1 MKKNYFLRGWNII
14 LLVIICAFIFSTN
27 LYGQSFS
34 QSNLNF
40 NGKGSISN
48 GTSLMFGPDGRLYVA
63 EYTGAIKIFTIQRTS
78 GTDYKVL
85 ESEVLSDIASIQDHN
100 DDGSLY
106 STTLRE
112 TTGLTVGGTATNP
125 VIYVAS
131 SDFRIGGGGGG
142 GSGDTNLDTN
152 SGIITRFSWNGSSW
166 DVVDIVRGL
175 PRSEENHATNGME
188 LATINGVNYLI
199 VAQGGHTNAGA
210 PSINFAYTTE
220 YALSAAILSVNLDM
234 INSLPIKTDNGR
246 KYLYDLPTLDD
257 PTRPN
262 KNGITNPDIVGYNG
276 VDINDPFGGNDGLN
290 QAKIVPGGPVQIFS
304 PGFRNCYDL
313 VLTEAGAVYVTENG
327 SNGGWGGFPVNE
339 GGGNATNDYDPNEPG
354 STVSSGGEKVNN
366 LDHLQLITPNI
377 QNYSFGSFYGG
388 HPTPVRANPFGA
400 GLFTNPSKN
409 GTTGA
414 IFRTKK
420 YHPTKNTGDFTND
433 PTIGLPADW
442 PPVAVANPVEG
453 DWRGPG
459 IPNPDGPV
467 DDIITTWGTNT
478 NGIDEYTASNFNGAM
493 KGNLIA
499 GVNTGVLR
507 RVELKPDGSL
517 SKLTPSFVSGLG
529 GDALGVTCNSDNDI
543 FPGTIWVVTL
553 NGKLIVLE
561 PQDFGECKLPGDPGY
576 DANADY
582 DFDGYTNQDEEDNG
596 TDPCNGGSQPN
607 DFDKS
612 NNGPNVS
619 DLNDLDDDA
628 DGILDENDPFQ
639 LGDPQE
645 SGSDAFLLP
654 VINELFSSN
663 TELGGYKGLGLTGIM
678 NNGMPNPNWLN
689 WLDRRDDPND
699 PNDNDILGG
708 AIGAMTMQMT
718 SGTAFGSSNSQ
729 EKAFQYGVQV
739 NSNSGV
745 FTVEGGIANF
755 SGPVQLYG
763 SNSSS
768 NGELG
773 FFIGDGTQSNYIKFV
788 ITPNGLVALQ
798 EVNDIPQTPININIP
813 VLERPDSSISFYFV
827 VNPSNGEVVLKYSFD
842 AGVQVIAGIINAK
855 GPILHSLQD
864 ANKGLAVGMIGTS
877 NTVGVELEGTW
888 DFLNVISDGPTIAS
902 ELPDI
907 ERTVGVV
914 TENISLLSYFD
925 DNQGVENLTYSVSG
939 NTNTAIGAIISGST
953 LIISYPDSPAVSAI
967 TIRATDVDSNFIEQS
982 FNVSVIEEQV
992 ADEVLYRVNAGGP
1005 AITAIDGKL
1014 NWEQDTKANK
1024 SVYLTQAG
1032 NNNTYAGG
1040 MTSYNNEVDQATA
1053 PVSIYNTERYDSGS
1067 GAPNMTYA
1075 FPVDKA
1081 GMYEVRLYMGNSYS
1095 GTSAVGKRIFDISI
1109 EGVVNPSLDD
1119 IDLSNRFGHQVGGVI
1134 IKEVEVTDGLLEISF
1149 IHGAIENP
1157 LINGIEILGVASGVP
1172 NTPIN
1177 VSAIEDQLNFEGD
1190 VLDGSLAVSASG
1202 GDGNLTYSISG
1213 APSGVVIEPT
1223 NGQIGGTISSGTAA
1237 NSPYTVTVTVDDSDA
1252 ETNDAVALSFNWE
1265 IKSGIPIEVS
1275 AIEDQVNFEGDA
1287 LNGSLAVSASGGDGN
1302 LTYSISGAPSG
1313 VVIEPTNGQIG
1324 GTINSGTAANSPY
1337 TVTVTVDDS
1346 DTETSDAVE
1355 ISFNWEINSG
1365 SPTIASELPDI
1376 ERTIGVVTENISLL
1390 SYFGDNQG
1398 VENLTYSI
1406 SGNTNT
1412 AIGAIISGSTLTISY
1427 PDSPAVSAITIRATD
1442 ADSNFIEQSFSV
1454 SVIEEQVA
1462 DEVLYRVNAGG
1473 PAITAIDGKLNW
1485 EQDTKANKSIYL
1497 TQAGNNNT
1505 YAGGMTSYNNEVDQ
1519 ATTPVSIYNTER
1531 YDSGSGAPNMTYA
1544 FPVDKA
1550 GMYEVRLYMGNSYSG
1565 TSAVGKRIFDISI
1578 EGVVNPSLDDIDL
1591 SNRFGHQVGGV
1602 IIKEVEVT
1610 DGLLE
1615 ISFIH
1620 GAIENPLINGIEI
1633 LGVASGAPNTP
1644 ISVSAIEDQLN
1655 FEGDVLDGSLA
1666 VSASGGDGN
1675 LTYSISGA
1683 PAGVIIEPTNGQISG
1698 TISSGT
1704 AVNSPY
1710 PVTVTVDDSDTET
1723 SDAVELSFNWEIK
1736 SGTPIEVVAIEDQ
1749 VNFEGDALDGS
1760 LAVSASGGDGN
1771 LTYSISGAPSGV
1783 FIEPTNG
1790 QIGGTINSGTAA
1802 NSPYTVT
1809 VTVDDSDAE
1818 TSDAVALSFNWEIN
1832 SGSPT
1837 IASELP
1843 DIERT
1848 VGVVTENI
1856 SLLSYFEDNQ
1866 GVENLTYSV
1875 SGNTNT
1881 AIGAIISGSTL
1892 TISYPDSPA
1901 VSAITIRATDA
1912 DSNFIEQ
1919 SFNVSV
1925 IEEQVADEVL
1935 YRVNAGGPAITAIDG
1950 KLDWEQDTRTNKS
1963 LYLTQAG
1970 NNNTYSGGMT
1980 SYNNEVDQAT
1990 TPVSIYNTERYDSG
2004 SGAPNMTYAFPV
2016 DKAGMYE
2023 VRLYMGNSYSGTS
2036 AVGKRIFDI
2045 SIEGVVN
2052 PSLDDI
2058 DLSSRFGHQVGGV
2071 IIKEVEVTDGLLEI
2085 SFIHGAIENPL
2096 INGIEIL
2103 GVASG
2108 APNTPINVSAIED
2121 QVNFEGD
2128 VLDGSLAVSASGGDG
2143 NLTYSIS
2150 GAPAGVIIEPAN
2162 GQIGGTIN
2170 SSTATNSPYPVTIT
2184 VDDSDAETNDA
2195 VELSFNWEVSE
2206 SIEKWTLK
2214 NESENYTARHECS
2227 FVQAGDKFYLLGG
2240 RENAKT
2246 VDIYDYSSNTWT
2258 SLSGSL
2264 PFEFNHFQA
2273 VEYQGLI
2280 WVIGAFGDNGFPTEV
2295 PEEFIWIFNPA
2306 TKEWIKG
2313 PEIPSE
2319 RQRGSAGLVVYN
2331 DKFYIVG
2338 GNSDGHNGGAVA
2350 WFDEFDP
2357 ATGSWTPLVNAPR
2370 ARDHFHA
2377 ALVGDNLYAI
2387 GGRLSGGNGGT
2398 FKPVIPEVDVYNF
2411 STATWSTLPSNK
2423 NLPTPRAAASVVNYD
2438 EKLLV
2443 IGGEVDNE
2451 IVYGENISGA
2461 LKITEE
2467 YDPITGSWER
2477 MENLNYERHGTQAIV
2492 SGMGVFTLSGS
2503 PKLGGGNQKNMEYL
2517 GVDEPIGILS
2527 IESSLIVP
2535 SSLQVPKDSGSQVSI
2550 SVTGGNIGKIIT
2562 SMEIT
2567 GPNKENFVITSGNL
2581 IHGLLK
2587 PNNNHNVHLNF
2598 LGDTANETANLVIY
2612 YDSGAIETVALQG
2625 NLTNTLKS
2633 SISSVAMYPNPTA
2646 YDVTIQISDP
2656 ELIVEEIYVYNY
2668 SGVLSRTYTF
2678 PEKEE
2683 SGIYNFDVATLPSGV
2698 YIVKLKTNQSKYI
2711 NLNLI
2716 VKR

>member
-234 INSLPIKTDNGR
+234 INSLPIKIDNGR

-262 KNGITNPDIVGYNG
+262 KNGITNPDIAGYDG

-377 QNYSFGSFYGG
+377 QNYSFGTFYGG

-400 GLFTNPSKN
+400 GLYTNPSKN

-529 GDALGVTCNSDNDI
+529 GDALGVTCNNDNDI

-612 NNGPNVS
+612 NDGSNIS

-729 EKAFQYGVQV
+729 EKGFQYGVQV
-739 NSNSGV
+739 NSNSGI

-755 SGPVQLYG
+755 NGPVQLYG
-763 SNSSS
+763 SNSPS

-798 EVNDIPQTPININIP
+798 EVNDIPQTPISINIP
-813 VLERPDSSISFYFV
+813 VLERPDSSVSFYFV
-827 VNPSNGEVVLKYSFD
+827 VNPSNGEVVFKYSFD
-842 AGVQVIAGIINAK
+842 AGVQVTAGIITAK
-855 GPILHSLQD
+855 GPILQSLQD
-864 ANKGLAVGMIGTS
+864 ANKDLAVGMIGTS

-902 ELPDI
+902 ELSDI

-914 TENISLLSYFD
+914 TENISLLSYFE

-939 NTNTAIGAIISGST
+939 NTNTAIGAT
-953 LIISYPDSPAVSAI
+953 
-967 TIRATDVDSNFIEQS
+967 
-982 FNVSVIEEQV
+982 
-992 ADEVLYRVNAGGP
+992 
-1005 AITAIDGKL
+1005 
-1014 NWEQDTKANK
+1014 
-1024 SVYLTQAG
+1024 
-1032 NNNTYAGG
+1032 
-1040 MTSYNNEVDQATA
+1040 
-1053 PVSIYNTERYDSGS
+1053 
-1067 GAPNMTYA
+1067 
-1075 FPVDKA
+1075 
-1081 GMYEVRLYMGNSYS
+1081 
-1095 GTSAVGKRIFDISI
+1095 
-1109 EGVVNPSLDD
+1109 
-1119 IDLSNRFGHQVGGVI
+1119 
-1134 IKEVEVTDGLLEISF
+1134 
-1149 IHGAIENP
+1149 
-1157 LINGIEILGVASGVP
+1157 
-1172 NTPIN
+1172 
-1177 VSAIEDQLNFEGD
+1177 
-1190 VLDGSLAVSASG
+1190 
-1202 GDGNLTYSISG
+1202 
-1213 APSGVVIEPT
+1213 
-1223 NGQIGGTISSGTAA
+1223 
-1237 NSPYTVTVTVDDSDA
+1237 
-1252 ETNDAVALSFNWE
+1252 
-1265 IKSGIPIEVS
+1265 
-1275 AIEDQVNFEGDA
+1275 
-1287 LNGSLAVSASGGDGN
+1287 
-1302 LTYSISGAPSG
+1302 
-1313 VVIEPTNGQIG
+1313 
-1324 GTINSGTAANSPY
+1324 
-1337 TVTVTVDDS
+1337 
-1346 DTETSDAVE
+1346 
-1355 ISFNWEINSG
+1355 
-1365 SPTIASELPDI
+1365 
-1376 ERTIGVVTENISLL
+1376 
-1390 SYFGDNQG
+1390 
-1398 VENLTYSI
+1398 
-1406 SGNTNT
+1406 
-1412 AIGAIISGSTLTISY
+1412 ISGSTLTISY

-1473 PAITAIDGKLNW
+1473 PAITAIDGKLDW
-1485 EQDTKANKSIYL
+1485 EQDTKANKS
-1497 TQAGNNNT
+1497 
-1505 YAGGMTSYNNEVDQ
+1505 
-1519 ATTPVSIYNTER
+1519 
-1531 YDSGSGAPNMTYA
+1531 
-1544 FPVDKA
+1544 
-1550 GMYEVRLYMGNSYSG
+1550 
-1565 TSAVGKRIFDISI
+1565 
-1578 EGVVNPSLDDIDL
+1578 
-1591 SNRFGHQVGGV
+1591 
-1602 IIKEVEVT
+1602 
-1610 DGLLE
+1610 
-1615 ISFIH
+1615 
-1620 GAIENPLINGIEI
+1620 
-1633 LGVASGAPNTP
+1633 
-1644 ISVSAIEDQLN
+1644 
-1655 FEGDVLDGSLA
+1655 
-1666 VSASGGDGN
+1666 
-1675 LTYSISGA
+1675 
-1683 PAGVIIEPTNGQISG
+1683 
-1698 TISSGT
+1698 
-1704 AVNSPY
+1704 
-1710 PVTVTVDDSDTET
+1710 
-1723 SDAVELSFNWEIK
+1723 
-1736 SGTPIEVVAIEDQ
+1736 
-1749 VNFEGDALDGS
+1749 
-1760 LAVSASGGDGN
+1760 
-1771 LTYSISGAPSGV
+1771 
-1783 FIEPTNG
+1783 
-1790 QIGGTINSGTAA
+1790 
-1802 NSPYTVT
+1802 
-1809 VTVDDSDAE
+1809 
-1818 TSDAVALSFNWEIN
+1818 
-1832 SGSPT
+1832 
-1837 IASELP
+1837 
-1843 DIERT
+1843 
-1848 VGVVTENI
+1848 
-1856 SLLSYFEDNQ
+1856 
-1866 GVENLTYSV
+1866 
-1875 SGNTNT
+1875 
-1881 AIGAIISGSTL
+1881 
-1892 TISYPDSPA
+1892 
-1901 VSAITIRATDA
+1901 
-1912 DSNFIEQ
+1912 
-1919 SFNVSV
+1919 
-1925 IEEQVADEVL
+1925 
-1935 YRVNAGGPAITAIDG
+1935 
-1950 KLDWEQDTRTNKS
+1950 

-1970 NNNTYSGGMT
+1970 MNNTYAGGMT

-2108 APNTPINVSAIED
+2108 VPSTPINVSAIED

-2128 VLDGSLAVSASGGDG
+2128 ALD
-2143 NLTYSIS
+2143 
-2150 GAPAGVIIEPAN
+2150 
-2162 GQIGGTIN
+2162 
-2170 SSTATNSPYPVTIT
+2170 
-2184 VDDSDAETNDA
+2184 
-2195 VELSFNWEVSE
+2195 
-2206 SIEKWTLK
+2206 
-2214 NESENYTARHECS
+2214 
-2227 FVQAGDKFYLLGG
+2227 
-2240 RENAKT
+2240 
-2246 VDIYDYSSNTWT
+2246 
-2258 SLSGSL
+2258 
-2264 PFEFNHFQA
+2264 
-2273 VEYQGLI
+2273 
-2280 WVIGAFGDNGFPTEV
+2280 
-2295 PEEFIWIFNPA
+2295 
-2306 TKEWIKG
+2306 
-2313 PEIPSE
+2313 
-2319 RQRGSAGLVVYN
+2319 
-2331 DKFYIVG
+2331 
-2338 GNSDGHNGGAVA
+2338 
-2350 WFDEFDP
+2350 
-2357 ATGSWTPLVNAPR
+2357 
-2370 ARDHFHA
+2370 
-2377 ALVGDNLYAI
+2377 
-2387 GGRLSGGNGGT
+2387 
-2398 FKPVIPEVDVYNF
+2398 
-2411 STATWSTLPSNK
+2411 
-2423 NLPTPRAAASVVNYD
+2423 
-2438 EKLLV
+2438 
-2443 IGGEVDNE
+2443 
-2451 IVYGENISGA
+2451 
-2461 LKITEE
+2461 
-2467 YDPITGSWER
+2467 
-2477 MENLNYERHGTQAIV
+2477 
-2492 SGMGVFTLSGS
+2492 
-2503 PKLGGGNQKNMEYL
+2503 
-2517 GVDEPIGILS
+2517 
-2527 IESSLIVP
+2527 
-2535 SSLQVPKDSGSQVSI
+2535 
-2550 SVTGGNIGKIIT
+2550 
-2562 SMEIT
+2562 
-2567 GPNKENFVITSGNL
+2567 
-2581 IHGLLK
+2581 
-2587 PNNNHNVHLNF
+2587 
-2598 LGDTANETANLVIY
+2598 
-2612 YDSGAIETVALQG
+2612 
-2625 NLTNTLKS
+2625 
-2633 SISSVAMYPNPTA
+2633 
-2646 YDVTIQISDP
+2646 
-2656 ELIVEEIYVYNY
+2656 
-2668 SGVLSRTYTF
+2668 
-2678 PEKEE
+2678 
-2683 SGIYNFDVATLPSGV
+2683 
-2698 YIVKLKTNQSKYI
+2698 
-2711 NLNLI
+2711 
-2716 VKR
+2716 

>member
-1 MKKNYFLRGWNII
+1 
-14 LLVIICAFIFSTN
+14 
-27 LYGQSFS
+27 
-34 QSNLNF
+34 
-40 NGKGSISN
+40 
-48 GTSLMFGPDGRLYVA
+48 MFGPDGRLYVA
-63 EYTGAIKIFTIQRTS
+63 EYTGAIKIFTIERTS
-78 GTDYKVL
+78 VTDYKVL
-85 ESEVLSDIASIQDHN
+85 ASEVLSDIASIQDHN

-246 KYLYDLPTLDD
+246 KYIYDLPTLDD

-262 KNGITNPDIVGYNG
+262 KNGITNPDILGYDG

-400 GLFTNPSKN
+400 GLYTNPSKN

-420 YHPTKNTGDFTND
+420 YHPAKNTGDFTND
-433 PTIGLPADW
+433 PNIGLPADW

-543 FPGTIWVVTL
+543 YPGTIWVVTL

-639 LGDPQE
+639 LGNPHE

-678 NNGMPNPNWLN
+678 NNGTPNPNWLN

-699 PNDNDILGG
+699 PNENDILGG

-729 EKAFQYGVQV
+729 EKGFQYGIQV
-739 NSNSGV
+739 NSNSGI

-755 SGPVQLYG
+755 NGPVQLYG
-763 SNSSS
+763 SNSPS

-788 ITPNGLVALQ
+788 ITPSGLIALQ
-798 EVNDIPQTPININIP
+798 EVNDVPQTPTNINIP
-813 VLERPDSSISFYFV
+813 VLERPDSSVSFYFV

-842 AGVQVIAGIINAK
+842 AGVQVTAGSITAK
-855 GPILHSLQD
+855 GPILQSLQNAEND
-864 ANKGLAVGMIGTS
+864 LAVGMIGTS
-877 NTVGVELEGTW
+877 NTIGVELEGTW
-888 DFLNVISDGPTIAS
+888 DFLNVTSNGPTIAS

-907 ERTVGVV
+907 ERTIGVV

-953 LIISYPDSPAVSAI
+953 LTISYPNSPAISAI
-967 TIRATDVDSNFIEQS
+967 TIRATDADANFIEQS
-982 FNVSVIEEQV
+982 FSVSLVEAQV

-1005 AITAIDGKL
+1005 AIAAIDGKL

-1032 NNNTYAGG
+1032 MNNTYAGG
-1040 MTSYNNEVDQATA
+1040 MTSYNNEVDQATT
-1053 PVSIYNTERYDSGS
+1053 PVSIYNTERYDSGA

-1081 GMYEVRLYMGNSYS
+1081 GTYEVRLYMGNSYS

-1119 IDLSNRFGHQVGGVI
+1119 IDLSGKFGHQVGGVI
-1134 IKEVEVTDGLLEISF
+1134 VKEVEVTDGLLEIAF

-1157 LINGIEILGVASGVP
+1157 LINGIEILEVASGVP

-1177 VSAIEDQLNFEGD
+1177 VSAIEDQVNFEGD
-1190 VLDGSLAVSASG
+1190 VLDGSLVVSASG

-1223 NGQIGGTISSGTAA
+1223 NGQIGGTISSGTAV

-1252 ETNDAVALSFNWE
+1252 ETSDAVTLSFNWE
-1265 IKSGIPIEVS
+1265 IKSGTPIEVA
-1275 AIEDQVNFEGDA
+1275 AIEDQINFEGDA
-1287 LNGSLAVSASGGDGN
+1287 LDGSLVVSASGGDGN
-1302 LTYSISGAPSG
+1302 LTYSISGAPAG
-1313 VVIEPTNGQIG
+1313 VTIESTNGQIG
-1324 GTINSGTAANSPY
+1324 GTISSGTAVNSPY

-1346 DTETSDAVE
+1346 DAETSDAVAL
-1355 ISFNWEINSG
+1355 SFNWEIKSG

-1390 SYFGDNQG
+1390 SYFDDNQG
-1398 VENLTYSI
+1398 VENLTYSV
-1406 SGNTNT
+1406 SGNTNA
-1412 AIGAIISGSTLTISY
+1412 AIGATISGSTLTISY

-1442 ADSNFIEQSFSV
+1442 ADANFIEQSFSV
-1454 SVIEEQVA
+1454 SLVEAQVA

-1485 EQDTKANKSIYL
+1485 EQDTRANKSVYL

-1565 TSAVGKRIFDISI
+1565 TSAIGKRIFDISI

-1591 SNRFGHQVGGV
+1591 SGKFGHQVGGV

-1610 DGLLE
+1610 DGVLE

-1620 GAIENPLINGIEI
+1620 GAIENPLVNGIEI
-1633 LGVASGAPNTP
+1633 LGVASGVPSTP
-1644 ISVSAIEDQLN
+1644 INVSAIEDQVN
-1655 FEGDVLDGSLA
+1655 FEGDALDGSLAVFASGGDGNLTYSISGAPSGVVIEPTNGQIGGAINSGTAANSPYTVTVTVDDSDAETSDAVKLSFNWEIKSGTPIEVAAIEDQVNFEGDALDGSLA

-1675 LTYSISGA
+1675 LKYSISGA
-1683 PAGVIIEPTNGQISG
+1683 PSGVVIGPSNGQIGG
-1698 TISSGT
+1698 TINSGT
-1704 AVNSPY
+1704 ASNSPY
-1710 PVTVTVDDSDTET
+1710 TVTVTVDDSDAET
-1723 SDAVELSFNWEIK
+1723 SDAVALSFNWEIK
-1736 SGTPIEVVAIEDQ
+1736 SGTPIEVAAIEDQ
-1749 VNFEGDALDGS
+1749 INFEGDALDGS

-1783 FIEPTNG
+1783 IIEPTNG

-1809 VTVDDSDAE
+1809 VTVDDSDTE

-1832 SGSPT
+1832 PGSPT

-1848 VGVVTENI
+1848 IGVVTENI
-1856 SLLSYFEDNQ
+1856 SLLSYFDDNQ

-1875 SGNTNT
+1875 SGNTNA
-1881 AIGAIISGSTL
+1881 AIGATISGSTL

-1901 VSAITIRATDA
+1901 ISAITIRATDA
-1912 DSNFIEQ
+1912 DANFIEQ
-1919 SFNVSV
+1919 SFSVSV

-1935 YRVNAGGPAITAIDG
+1935 YRVNAGGPAINAIDG
-1950 KLDWEQDTRTNKS
+1950 KLNWEQDTRANKS
-1963 LYLTQAG
+1963 VYLTQAG
-1970 NNNTYSGGMT
+1970 NNNTYAGGMT

-2036 AVGKRIFDI
+2036 AIGKRIFDI

-2058 DLSSRFGHQVGGV
+2058 DLSGKFGHQVGGV
-2071 IIKEVEVTDGLLEI
+2071 IIKEVEVTDGVLEI

-2096 INGIEIL
+2096 VNGIEIL
-2103 GVASG
+2103 GVAPDVQS
-2108 APNTPINVSAIED
+2108 TQSKIVAIEEKVD
-2121 QVNFEGD
+2121 FEDD
-2128 VLDGSLAVSASGGDG
+2128 VVKDNLAVS
-2143 NLTYSIS
+2143 
-2150 GAPAGVIIEPAN
+2150 
-2162 GQIGGTIN
+2162 
-2170 SSTATNSPYPVTIT
+2170 
-2184 VDDSDAETNDA
+2184 
-2195 VELSFNWEVSE
+2195 
-2206 SIEKWTLK
+2206 
-2214 NESENYTARHECS
+2214 
-2227 FVQAGDKFYLLGG
+2227 DK
-2240 RENAKT
+2240 
-2246 VDIYDYSSNTWT
+2246 D
-2258 SLSGSL
+2258 
-2264 PFEFNHFQA
+2264 Q
-2273 VEYQGLI
+2273 
-2280 WVIGAFGDNGFPTEV
+2280 
-2295 PEEFIWIFNPA
+2295 
-2306 TKEWIKG
+2306 
-2313 PEIPSE
+2313 
-2319 RQRGSAGLVVYN
+2319 
-2331 DKFYIVG
+2331 VG
-2338 GNSDGHNGGAVA
+2338 
-2350 WFDEFDP
+2350 
-2357 ATGSWTPLVNAPR
+2357 
-2370 ARDHFHA
+2370 
-2377 ALVGDNLYAI
+2377 
-2387 GGRLSGGNGGT
+2387 
-2398 FKPVIPEVDVYNF
+2398 
-2411 STATWSTLPSNK
+2411 
-2423 NLPTPRAAASVVNYD
+2423 
-2438 EKLLV
+2438 
-2443 IGGEVDNE
+2443 
-2451 IVYGENISGA
+2451 
-2461 LKITEE
+2461 
-2467 YDPITGSWER
+2467 
-2477 MENLNYERHGTQAIV
+2477 
-2492 SGMGVFTLSGS
+2492 
-2503 PKLGGGNQKNMEYL
+2503 
-2517 GVDEPIGILS
+2517 
-2527 IESSLIVP
+2527 
-2535 SSLQVPKDSGSQVSI
+2535 
-2550 SVTGGNIGKIIT
+2550 
-2562 SMEIT
+2562 
-2567 GPNKENFVITSGNL
+2567 
-2581 IHGLLK
+2581 
-2587 PNNNHNVHLNF
+2587 
-2598 LGDTANETANLVIY
+2598 
-2612 YDSGAIETVALQG
+2612 
-2625 NLTNTLKS
+2625 NTLKRSMS
-2633 SISSVAMYPNPTA
+2633 SAAMYPNPAA
-2646 YDVTIQISDP
+2646 YEVTIQISAP
-2656 ELIVEEIYVYNY
+2656 EVIVEEIYIYNF

-2678 PEKEE
+2678 PKNGEP
-2683 SGIYNFDVATLPSGV
+2683 GIYNFDVSTLPSGV
-2698 YIVKLKTNQSKYI
+2698 YIVKLKTTQNRYI